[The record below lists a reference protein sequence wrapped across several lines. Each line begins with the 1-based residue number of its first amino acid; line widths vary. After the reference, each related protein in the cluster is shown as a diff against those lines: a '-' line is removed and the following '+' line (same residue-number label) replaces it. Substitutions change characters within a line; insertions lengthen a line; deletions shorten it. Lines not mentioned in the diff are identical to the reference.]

1 MNLSADD
8 LYLVKLKGCG
18 LSTGTIATRL
28 HISAVEVELRWKR
41 IQEGTLAAEENGHT
55 KLCQQYTI
63 LCHQYQ
69 LLGESLKIISRAIS
83 DELNPEEL
91 ALLIVDDKKQTLD
104 NLRRNAIVLRPFK
117 PVDPAQSLQERLE
130 KEQKAN

>member
-1 MNLSADD
+1 MNLSNDD

-28 HISAVEVELRWKR
+28 NISAVEVEKRWKR
-41 IQEGTLAAEENGHT
+41 IQEGTLAAQENGHT
-55 KLCQQYTI
+55 QLCQQYTV

-69 LLGESLKIISRAIS
+69 LLGESLKIISHAIS

-91 ALLIVDDKKQTLD
+91 SLLIVDDKTQTLD
-104 NLRRNAIVLRPFK
+104 NLRRNAIILRPFK
-117 PVDPAQSLQERLE
+117 PVDPAESLKERLE
-130 KEQKAN
+130 KQAESN